1 MQKHPS
7 SLTHWL
13 ILPAFL
19 ASTASLADDGA
30 AAERQADWNHRLEQ
44 AAALKQ
50 MSADQQ
56 VAAKVL
62 LEQNSA
68 GCYKKFLVNSCLS
81 DERKAYRQSYNDA
94 ARLESEGKAIERQ
107 VKKEQLNDADQR
119 RLASARQQEDE
130 LQARATEVK
139 AERQRIADE
148 QAATL
153 ADKAK
158 KAEEGAQRKAADAE
172 RLAQKRADHEARVA
186 AKKESAA
193 RRAAESEGKA
203 VKAAN

>member
-1 MQKHPS
+1 MQKRPS
-7 SLTHWL
+7 SLTRWL

-19 ASTASLADDGA
+19 ASTATLAENSA
-30 AAERQADWNHRLEQ
+30 APERQAEWNQRLER

-50 MSADQQ
+50 ESAEQQ
-56 VAAKVL
+56 ATGKAL
-62 LEQNSA
+62 LEQNST

-81 DERKAYRQSYNDA
+81 DARKAYRQSYNDA
-94 ARLESEGKAIERQ
+94 VRLESEGKAIERQ
-107 VKKEQLNDADQR
+107 VKKEQLSDADQR

-130 LQARATEVK
+130 LQARAAEVK
-139 AERQRIADE
+139 AERQRMADE

-172 RLAQKRADHEARVA
+172 RVAQKRADHEARVT

-193 RRAAESEGKA
+193 RRAAETEGKA